1 MCENLKPILRHH
13 NKQQI
18 AVDKVLSGVPQCHSA
33 DISQLHAS
41 TFHGRR
47 NDFVWHD
54 VSTGGKVL
62 VFQRAGEAPGC
73 VLEALQRWSDPRHS
87 TTGIM
92 PGYITIQTSAGSP
105 PPPHPLSQLYSFII
119 NTSWR
124 QSHSPS
130 FTTHCKLLTVVP
142 LTTQRHA
149 GTLWFTLE
157 SSNTRC
163 YNNVTPISILGGK
176 KSTLRH
182 FQIELNYLSPQVE
195 EKSHTWLCNTWQ
207 PALNTLHPRG
217 GVWGGV
223 PSRWPLA
230 GPAAGFLL
238 HVNWPCW

>member
-54 VSTGGKVL
+54 VSTGGEVL

-73 VLEALQRWSDPRHS
+73 VLEALQQWSDPRHS

-105 PPPHPLSQLYSFII
+105 PPHSLSQLYSFII

-176 KSTLRH
+176 KINFTSFSNWTQLPVSSSGRK
-182 FQIELNYLSPQVE
+182 
-195 EKSHTWLCNTWQ
+195 KSHLT
-207 PALNTLHPRG
+207 
-217 GVWGGV
+217 V
-223 PSRWPLA
+223 
-230 GPAAGFLL
+230 
-238 HVNWPCW
+238 

>member
-1 MCENLKPILRHH
+1 MPFSWYFTASCKYVPWKKKWLCLAWRQHRRGGVGFPACRGSTWLCAGGSAAVVWPPAFHYRDYARLHHHPNLCWK
-13 NKQQI
+13 
-18 AVDKVLSGVPQCHSA
+18 
-33 DISQLHAS
+33 
-41 TFHGRR
+41 
-47 NDFVWHD
+47 
-54 VSTGGKVL
+54 
-62 VFQRAGEAPGC
+62 
-73 VLEALQRWSDPRHS
+73 
-87 TTGIM
+87 
-92 PGYITIQTSAGSP
+92 
-105 PPPHPLSQLYSFII
+105 PPPHSLSQLYSFII

-217 GVWGGV
+217 GVWGGSPLQMAPGR
-223 PSRWPLA
+223 PSCR
-230 GPAAGFLL
+230 
-238 HVNWPCW
+238 VSITC

>member
-54 VSTGGKVL
+54 VSTGGEVL

-105 PPPHPLSQLYSFII
+105 PPPLSLSALQFHNKHIMETKSLSIIYNSLQIAYSSSPDY
-119 NTSWR
+119 TETCR
-124 QSHSPS
+124 QIVIH
-130 FTTHCKLLTVVP
+130 
-142 LTTQRHA
+142 
-149 GTLWFTLE
+149 
-157 SSNTRC
+157 TREQQ
-163 YNNVTPISILGGK
+163 YTML
-176 KSTLRH
+176 
-182 FQIELNYLSPQVE
+182 
-195 EKSHTWLCNTWQ
+195 
-207 PALNTLHPRG
+207 
-217 GVWGGV
+217 
-223 PSRWPLA
+223 
-230 GPAAGFLL
+230 
-238 HVNWPCW
+238 